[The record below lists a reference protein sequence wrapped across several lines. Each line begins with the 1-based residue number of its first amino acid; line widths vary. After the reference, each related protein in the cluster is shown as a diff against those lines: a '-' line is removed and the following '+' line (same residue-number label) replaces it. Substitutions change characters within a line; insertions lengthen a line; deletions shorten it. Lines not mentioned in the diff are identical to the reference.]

1 VANTLAYY
9 DTATITDV
17 KSFIVQAPGTRI
29 VKHYGFVCYVQKW
42 TDFKVTYINLDKQ
55 LVYLGIHNVFT
66 VLAFGRLLVGMSQKN
81 FEGLAISH
89 TAFKVMNCTELL
101 NQTFYVCRVNASTWN
116 RSKHH

>member
-1 VANTLAYY
+1 MN
-9 DTATITDV
+9 
-17 KSFIVQAPGTRI
+17 SCPGTRI

-42 TDFKVTYINLDKQ
+42 TDFKATYINLDKQ
-55 LVYLGIHNVFT
+55 LVYLGIHTVFT
-66 VLAFGRLLVGMSQKN
+66 VLAFGRLLVGMSQN
-81 FEGLAISH
+81 YLTFEGGDISP